1 MVYGQDALAQI
12 WQQTQLQHNALSDGS
27 QNIDIHKETT
37 GQSITKL
44 NAQNQRLGDAID
56 DIQGNIAGEA
66 TVISNTHGGN
76 TNRAN
81 TIGTEG
87 VSANLLNAD
96 DDVSLLFE
104 DVQLRKDDYGE
115 KGNNIYDFLDALG
128 ESEEDFDLLEFF
140 TNEDT
145 FENAYEM
152 YGKGDVD
159 FEDFV
164 KFDFGKFDDDLGFE
178 IDFDDKDNT
187 LTLYFPDADTGYR
200 YGDDEEDGNHSNTNS
215 AASSSNSS
223 SGFNNASSTGR
234 ANRSNGNGNKH
245 GHFRQRV
252 RYDGNVQGSQREIKR
267 LNEVQ
272 NQGHGHH
279 NRHED

>member
-87 VSANLLNAD
+87 VSANLLNA
-96 DDVSLLFE
+96 
-104 DVQLRKDDYGE
+104 G
-115 KGNNIYDFLDALG
+115 
-128 ESEEDFDLLEFF
+128 
-140 TNEDT
+140 
-145 FENAYEM
+145 
-152 YGKGDVD
+152 
-159 FEDFV
+159 
-164 KFDFGKFDDDLGFE
+164 DDLGFE
-178 IDFDDKDNT
+178 IYFDDKDNT
-187 LTLYFPDADTGYR
+187 LTLYFPDADTGYH